1 MTPRQARV
9 ALAGFVLLAAG
20 VTSNALYFQ
29 GGAHRAADK
38 AAAPSPS
45 RTEPRQQPATPKPS
59 KGGKTAAQA
68 EAAPEPV
75 KGAPEPA
82 KSSPEPV
89 KSTQA
94 LKVRMVRVATIGEP
108 PPEPADAETVRA
120 VQNELNRRGY
130 GPVVADGVM
139 RPAGRAAIMAFEHEH
154 RLALT
159 GEASQ
164 ELLKHLV
171 IGVPPPAETSGLP
184 EVASAHAQALIKDV
198 QRQLSARGYRPGAVD
213 GRLSSETIAAL
224 RAFEAD
230 QGMVP
235 KGRISVAVLERLRSG
250 IAGGGRH
257 PTQ

>member
-9 ALAGFVLLAAG
+9 ALAGFVLLATG

-29 GGAHRAADK
+29 GAPRAADK
-38 AAAPSPS
+38 AAASSPS

-59 KGGKTAAQA
+59 KGGKTAAQV
-68 EAAPEPV
+68 ETPPEPV
-75 KGAPEPA
+75 KGAPEPV
-82 KSSPEPV
+82 KSTPEPV

-108 PPEPADAETVRA
+108 PPEAVDADTVRA

-130 GPVVADGVM
+130 GPVAADGVM
-139 RPAGRAAIMAFEHEH
+139 RPAARAAIMAFEHEH

-164 ELLKHLV
+164 ELLKNLV
-171 IGVPPPAETSGLP
+171 IGVPVPAETTGP
-184 EVASAHAQALIKDV
+184 PTVASAHAQAVIRDV
-198 QRQLSARGYRPGAVD
+198 QRLLSSRGYRPGAVD
-213 GRLSSETIAAL
+213 GRLSTETVAAL

-235 KGRISVAVLERLRSG
+235 KGRISVAVLERLQSG
-250 IAGGGRH
+250 MAGGGRH
-257 PTQ
+257 PVR